1 MESIFLLLALYSS
14 WRLQRTLASLQN
26 RIALVTGASRGIGK
40 SIAIALANAGCHV
53 AVNYHAQQSAAESV
67 RSAIQKLGRRAIAIQ
82 ADVSIPA
89 DVERIVSQTERELG
103 EVQILVNNAGIAQTK
118 PIAEITLE
126 DWEHMLRV
134 NLSSAFLVTQRV
146 LPAMRKRRWGRIIN
160 LSSVAAQTGGVIGPH
175 YAASKAGLI
184 GLTHSYAALLAKEG
198 ITANAIAPAL
208 LETDMVTGNPNASAD
223 RIPLGYFGHPDEAGR
238 AAVLLAESDY
248 ITGQTLNLNGGWY
261 MS

>member
-1 MESIFLLLALYSS
+1 
-14 WRLQRTLASLQN
+14 LASLQN

-40 SIAIALANAGCHV
+40 SIALALANAGCHV
-53 AVNYHAQQSAAESV
+53 VVNYHHQSVAAEEV
-67 RSAIQKLGRRAIAIQ
+67 CGLIKCLVTNAGEPIGRRAIAIQ
-82 ADVSIPA
+82 ADVSAPA
-89 DVERIVSQTERELG
+89 DVERLVSQTERDFG
-103 EVQILVNNAGIAQTK
+103 EVEILVNNAGIAQTK

-126 DWEHMLRV
+126 DWERMLRV
-134 NLSSAFLVTQRV
+134 NLASAFLVTQRV
-146 LPAMRKRRWGRIIN
+146 LPNMRKRRWGRIIN

-184 GLTHSYAALLAKEG
+184 GLAHSYAALLAKEG

-208 LETDMVTGNPNASAD
+208 LETDMVTGNLNASPD

-248 ITGQTLNLNGGWY
+248 ITGHTLNLNGGWY

>member
-1 MESIFLLLALYSS
+1 
-14 WRLQRTLASLQN
+14 LASLQN
-26 RIALVTGASRGIGK
+26 RVALVTGASRGIGK
-40 SIAIALANAGCHV
+40 SIALALANAGCHV
-53 AVNYHAQQSAAESV
+53 VVNYHHQSAAAEEVCSLIKCMV
-67 RSAIQKLGRRAIAIQ
+67 TNTGEPLGRRAIAIQ
-82 ADVSIPA
+82 ADVSAPA
-89 DVERIVSQTERELG
+89 DVERLVSQTEHDLG
-103 EVQILVNNAGIAQTK
+103 QVEILVNNAGIAQTK

-126 DWEHMLRV
+126 DWERILRV
-134 NLSSAFLVTQRV
+134 NLTSAFLVTQRV
-146 LPAMRKRRWGRIIN
+146 LPNMRKRRWGRIIN

-175 YAASKAGLI
+175 YATSKAGLI

-208 LETDMVTGNPNASAD
+208 LETDMVTGNLNASPD

-248 ITGQTLNLNGGWY
+248 ITGQTINLNGGWH

>member
-1 MESIFLLLALYSS
+1 
-14 WRLQRTLASLQN
+14 LASLQN

-40 SIAIALANAGCHV
+40 SIALALANAGCHV
-53 AVNYHAQQSAAESV
+53 VVNYHHQSAAAKEVCSLIRCMV
-67 RSAIQKLGRRAIAIQ
+67 TNTGEPIGRRAIAIQ
-82 ADVSIPA
+82 ADVSAPA
-89 DVERIVSQTERELG
+89 DVERLVSQTERDLG
-103 EVQILVNNAGIAQTK
+103 EVEILVNNAGMAQTK

-126 DWEHMLRV
+126 DWERILRV
-134 NLSSAFLVTQRV
+134 NLTSAFLVTQRV
-146 LPAMRKRRWGRIIN
+146 LPNMRKRRWGRIIN
-160 LSSVAAQTGGVIGPH
+160 LSSIAAQMGGVIGPH
-175 YAASKAGLI
+175 YATSKAGLI

-208 LETDMVTGNPNASAD
+208 LETDMVTGNLNASPD

-248 ITGQTLNLNGGWY
+248 ITGHTLNLNGGWY

>member
-1 MESIFLLLALYSS
+1 MLTNTGESS
-14 WRLQRTLASLQN
+14 
-26 RIALVTGASRGIGK
+26 
-40 SIAIALANAGCHV
+40 
-53 AVNYHAQQSAAESV
+53 
-67 RSAIQKLGRRAIAIQ
+67 GRRAIAIQ
-82 ADVSIPA
+82 ADVSAPA
-89 DVERIVSQTERELG
+89 DVERLVSQTERDLG
-103 EVQILVNNAGIAQTK
+103 EVEILVNNAGIAQTK

-126 DWEHMLRV
+126 DWERILRV
-134 NLSSAFLVTQRV
+134 NLTSAFLVAQRV
-146 LPAMRKRRWGRIIN
+146 LPNMRKRRWGRIIN

-208 LETDMVTGNPNASAD
+208 LETDMVTGNLSASPD

-238 AAVLLAESDY
+238 SAILLAESDY
-248 ITGQTLNLNGGWY
+248 ITGHTLNLNGGWY

>member
-1 MESIFLLLALYSS
+1 
-14 WRLQRTLASLQN
+14 LASLQN

-40 SIAIALANAGCHV
+40 SIALALANAGCHV
-53 AVNYHAQQSAAESV
+53 VVNFHHQSAAAEEVCSLIKCV
-67 RSAIQKLGRRAIAIQ
+67 VTNTGEPIGRRAIAIQ
-82 ADVSIPA
+82 ADVSAPT
-89 DVERIVSQTERELG
+89 DVERLVSQTERDLG
-103 EVQILVNNAGIAQTK
+103 EVEILVNNAGIAQTK

-126 DWEHMLRV
+126 DWERILRV
-134 NLSSAFLVTQRV
+134 NLTSAFLVTQRV
-146 LPAMRKRRWGRIIN
+146 LPNMRKRRWGRIIN

-175 YAASKAGLI
+175 YATSKAGLI

-208 LETDMVTGNPNASAD
+208 LETDMVTGNLNASPD